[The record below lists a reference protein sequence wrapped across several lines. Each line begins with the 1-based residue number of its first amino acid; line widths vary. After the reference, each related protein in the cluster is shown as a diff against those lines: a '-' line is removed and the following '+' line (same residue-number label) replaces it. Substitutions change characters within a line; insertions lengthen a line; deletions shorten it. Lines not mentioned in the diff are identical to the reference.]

1 MEILLD
7 TNFVITCAK
16 QKIDFESIVNGMTDE
31 EIKWIVPDEVLRELR
46 GLRLSKG
53 KGLDAK
59 SIDLAIKMIQN
70 ISYSVVKL
78 SDSSSD
84 VDTKIANYVK
94 DKSIIL
100 ATLDKGLKV
109 RVGNRILTVRGK
121 KGLEII

>member
-78 SDSSSD
+78 SDNASD
-84 VDTKIANYVK
+84 VDTKIANFVR
-94 DKSIIL
+94 DKPIIL
-100 ATLDKGLKV
+100 ATLDRGLKA
-109 RVGNRILTVRGK
+109 RVGNRILTIRGK
-121 KGLEII
+121 KHLEII

>member
-53 KGLDAK
+53 KGVDAK

-78 SDSSSD
+78 SDNASD
-84 VDTKIANYVK
+84 VDTKIANFVR
-94 DKSIIL
+94 DKPIIL

>member
-1 MEILLD
+1 
-7 TNFVITCAK
+7 
-16 QKIDFESIVNGMTDE
+16 
-31 EIKWIVPDEVLRELR
+31 
-46 GLRLSKG
+46 
-53 KGLDAK
+53 
-59 SIDLAIKMIQN
+59 MIQN